1 MNNLKIQ
8 IVGNQKEFD
17 DVISIRKKVF
27 IEEQNV
33 PIDIE
38 IDGLDDEAEHAIA
51 YLDGEPIGCARIR
64 FNTYAKLERIA
75 AMKDHRGKGFG
86 RKITEFLID
95 YCKQKNVDEIR
106 LHAQMYTADFYKKL
120 GFLERGKTFFEADI
134 KHIEMYMSIKPE
146 KKNI

>member
-1 MNNLKIQ
+1 MALDQ
-8 IVGNQKEFD
+8 
-17 DVISIRKKVF
+17 VIAIRKKVF

-38 IDGLDDEAEHAIA
+38 MDGLDDKANHVIA
-51 YLDGEPIGCARIR
+51 YLDNKPIGCARIR
-64 FNTYAKLERIA
+64 ANSFAKLERIA
-75 AMKDHRGKGFG
+75 VMKDHRGKGFG

-95 YCKQKNVDEIR
+95 YCKQKNVNEIR

-134 KHIEMYMSIKPE
+134 EHIEMYMSI
-146 KKNI
+146 

>member
-1 MNNLKIQ
+1 MPYVNNLKIK
-8 IVGNQKEFD
+8 IVKNKKEFD

-38 IDGLDDEAEHAIA
+38 IDGLDDEAEHVIA
-51 YLDGEPIGCARIR
+51 YAGGEPIGCARIR

-75 AMKDHRGKGFG
+75 IVEKYRGSGFG
-86 RKITEFLID
+86 IQLTDFLIE

-120 GFLERGKTFFEADI
+120 GFLERGKAFFEADI
-134 KHIEMYMSIKPE
+134 EHIEMYM
-146 KKNI
+146 NI

>member
-17 DVISIRKKVF
+17 DVIAIRKKVF

-38 IDGLDDEAEHAIA
+38 MDGLDDEANHVIA
-51 YLDGEPIGCARIR
+51 YLDNKPIGCARIR
-64 FNTYAKLERIA
+64 MNSFAKLERIA
-75 AMKDHRGKGFG
+75 VMKDYRRKGFG

-106 LHAQMYTADFYKKL
+106 LHAQIYTADFYKKL

-134 KHIEMYMSIKPE
+134 KHIEMHMSI
-146 KKNI
+146 

>member
-8 IVGNQKEFD
+8 IVKNQKEFD
-17 DVISIRKKVF
+17 DVIAIRKKVF

-38 IDGLDDEAEHAIA
+38 IDGLDDEAEHVIA
-51 YLDGEPIGCARIR
+51 YVGEEPIGCARIR

-75 AMKDHRGKGFG
+75 IVEKYRGSGFG
-86 RKITEFLID
+86 IQLTDFLIE

-134 KHIEMYMSIKPE
+134 EHIEMYM
-146 KKNI
+146 NI

>member
-1 MNNLKIQ
+1 VDNLKIQ

-38 IDGLDDEAEHAIA
+38 IDGLDDEAEHVIA
-51 YLDGEPIGCARIR
+51 YLGGEPIGCARIR
-64 FNTYAKLERIA
+64 FNTYAKIERIA
-75 AMKDHRGKGFG
+75 VMKDHRGKGFG

-106 LHAQMYTADFYKKL
+106 LHAQMHTADFYKKL
-120 GFLERGKTFFEADI
+120 GFFERGKTFFEADI
-134 KHIEMYMSIKPE
+134 EHIEMYM
-146 KKNI
+146 NLQN

>member
-1 MNNLKIQ
+1 VNNLKIQ
-8 IVGNQKEFD
+8 IVKNQKEFG
-17 DVISIRKKVF
+17 DVIAIRKKVF

-38 IDGLDDEAEHAIA
+38 IDGLDGEAEHVIA
-51 YLDGEPIGCARIR
+51 YVGGEPIGCARIR

-75 AMKDHRGKGFG
+75 IVEKYRGQGFG
-86 RKITEFLID
+86 IQLTDFLIG
-95 YCKQKNVDEIR
+95 YCKQKNVDEIQ

-134 KHIEMYMSIKPE
+134 EHIEMYMKI
-146 KKNI
+146 